1 MTCMEARTALLEA
14 DLEELRG
21 SADTPLA
28 LHLRD
33 CADCRAAAERIV
45 RVEGAL
51 GRRLAALAPRRGIAR
66 APAATPPSRR
76 RWRWAVPLAA
86 AAGIVALLLVTRA
99 PEPPPTQE
107 RPTDVAIRQAGGV
120 SVRAPAGRNVA
131 VFQTDNPDIVVI
143 WFY

>member
-1 MTCMEARTALLEA
+1 MNCLEARAALLEA

-21 SADTPLA
+21 TADTSLA

-33 CADCRAAAERIV
+33 CADCRAGAERIL
-45 RVEGAL
+45 RVEDAL
-51 GRRLAALAPRRGIAR
+51 GRRLAALAPRRSIAR
-66 APAATPPSRR
+66 APATPRR
-76 RWRWAVPLAA
+76 RRPWRWAVPLAA
-86 AAGIVALLLVTRA
+86 AAGIVALVVTRP
-99 PEPPPTQE
+99 PEPRPEDHRPPDLATHE
-107 RPTDVAIRQAGGV
+107 VGGV